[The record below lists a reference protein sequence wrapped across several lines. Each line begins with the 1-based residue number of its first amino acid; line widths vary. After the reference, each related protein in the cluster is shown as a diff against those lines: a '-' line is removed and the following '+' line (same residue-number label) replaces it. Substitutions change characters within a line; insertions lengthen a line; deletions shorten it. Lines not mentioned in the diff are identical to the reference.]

1 MSLCTQRVRH
11 AESDHGPAPDHRVIP
26 IGRKS
31 DDRARSKCRRRSP
44 HLRRPHSRQET
55 ALFINALP
63 TVSLLAAEGGGGFVA
78 PGLEEFFPAVFLF
91 EGTGF
96 DINRIIMVRILA
108 TLVLLLFLWLALRKA
123 TLVPG
128 RLQSVVEMGFD
139 FVRKDIAYGML
150 GKKDGDRF
158 FPLIASI
165 FFGVFALNI
174 TGVVPGLNIS
184 SNALIGMPLVMALV
198 VFVVMIGAGVQAKG
212 GLGYLK
218 SELFPP
224 GVPKPMYILVTPIE
238 IVSTFI
244 ARPVSLTLRLTFN
257 LLVGHLLL
265 VLCFAATH
273 FFFFEVGGLSAGFG
287 ILTLIGGFAFTLFEI
302 LVAVLQAYVFALLTA
317 AYIQLSVAQDH

>member
-1 MSLCTQRVRH
+1 M
-11 AESDHGPAPDHRVIP
+11 
-26 IGRKS
+26 
-31 DDRARSKCRRRSP
+31 
-44 HLRRPHSRQET
+44 
-55 ALFINALP
+55 
-63 TVSLLAAEGGGGFVA
+63 LAAAEEGGFHA

-96 DINRIIMVRILA
+96 DINRIILVRILA
-108 TLVLLLFLWLALRKA
+108 SLVLLLLLWLALRKA
-123 TLVPG
+123 TVVPG
-128 RLQSVVEMGFD
+128 RIQSVVELAFD

-150 GKKDGDRF
+150 GRKDGDRF
-158 FPLIASI
+158 FPLIAAI

-174 TGVVPGLNIS
+174 TGIIPFLNIS
-184 SNALIGMPLVMALV
+184 SNALIGMPLVMSLV
-198 VFVVMIGAGVQAKG
+198 VFVVMIGAGIQAKG
-212 GLGYLK
+212 GWGYLK
-218 SELFPP
+218 GELFPA

-273 FFFFEVGGLSAGFG
+273 FFFFEAGGALAGFG
-287 ILTLIGGFAFTLFEI
+287 VLTLVGGFAFTLFEI

>member
-1 MSLCTQRVRH
+1 M
-11 AESDHGPAPDHRVIP
+11 
-26 IGRKS
+26 
-31 DDRARSKCRRRSP
+31 
-44 HLRRPHSRQET
+44 
-55 ALFINALP
+55 
-63 TVSLLAAEGGGGFVA
+63 SLLAAEGGGGFQA

-108 TLVLLLFLWLALRKA
+108 SLVLVLLLWLALRKA
-123 TLVPG
+123 TVVPG
-128 RLQSVVEMGFD
+128 RLQSTVEMAFD

-150 GKKDGDRF
+150 GRKDGDRF
-158 FPLIASI
+158 FPLIAAI

-174 TGVVPGLNIS
+174 TGIIPGLNIS
-184 SNALIGMPLVMALV
+184 SNALIGMPLVLSLV
-198 VFVVMIGAGVQAKG
+198 VYVVMIGAGIQAKG
-212 GLGYLK
+212 GARYLK
-218 SELFPP
+218 DELFPA
-224 GVPKPMYILVTPIE
+224 GVPKAMYILVTPIE

-257 LLVGHLLL
+257 MLVGHLLL

-273 FFFFEVGGLSAGFG
+273 FFFFETGGVLPGFG
-287 ILTLIGGFAFTLFEI
+287 ALTLIGGLAFTLFEI